1 MCAPL
6 LASTAP
12 ASASSAPASKPS
24 CKIEI
29 SCEVGD
35 DPATVASE
43 VDDSPAKDDPYL
55 PPGAN
60 ADAFSQ
66 YYDGVDTDSSSTWA
80 WTISS
85 DEDI

>member
-1 MCAPL
+1 MCATM

-12 ASASSAPASKPS
+12 CSVSSASASEPS

-29 SCEVGD
+29 FSEVGD

-43 VDDSPAKDDPYL
+43 VDYAPAEDDPYD
-55 PPGAN
+55 PPGDN
-60 ADAFSQ
+60 AEGLAQ
-66 YYDGVDTDSSSTWA
+66 YYDGVDTESSA
-80 WTISS
+80 ITISS